1 MSISSSSSSDE
12 EIRSTRYQAPLHNH
26 IRAKKEERDWVM
38 ITAIVAAVIGGLLV
52 ALAVTTF
59 MKVLPADLLGG
70 GMGSGVT
77 LVAGGAI
84 LIPAAFV
91 IFDRWQASK
100 EPQPS

>member
-1 MSISSSSSSDE
+1 MSSSEVSSSE
-12 EIRSTRYQAPLHNH
+12 EERYSRYQAPLHNH

-38 ITAIVAAVIGGLLV
+38 ISAIVAAVVGGLLV
-52 ALAVTTF
+52 ALAITTF
-59 MKVLPADLLGG
+59 LKVLPPDLLGG
-70 GMGSGVT
+70 GTGSGIT

-100 EPQPS
+100 NQPQPS